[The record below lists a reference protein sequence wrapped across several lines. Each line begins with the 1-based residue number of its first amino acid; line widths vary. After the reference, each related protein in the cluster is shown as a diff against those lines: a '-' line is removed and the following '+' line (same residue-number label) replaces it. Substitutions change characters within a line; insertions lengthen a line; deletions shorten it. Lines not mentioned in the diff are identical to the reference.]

1 MDEKLLQKY
10 ITGNATPQEKETVL
24 RWIEADKKNMK
35 KFLSAR
41 KLYDLTLWLPG
52 QIADIGSYASK
63 LRKVFSEFIK
73 IAAIFIGAILL
84 VTYFYR
90 TKDMS
95 VAEKTTLQKLYV
107 PAGQRAELTL
117 SDGTKVWLNAKT
129 TFTFPDRFDSRRR
142 DVILDGEAYFDVTH
156 NEEAPFI
163 IRTEKYTIKVLGTEF
178 NLRAYNAEDII
189 PFETALIDGSVEIE
203 STDHSTKKLLRPKEK
218 AYADNGQLQV
228 EPIAGFN
235 PYLWKEGLICFDDNS
250 LTDIFKKLEFY
261 YSIPIKIENKRVLN
275 NRYTGKFRLADGIE
289 HILKTL
295 QLKTNF
301 GYEKKEYPDNTI
313 IIK

>member
-10 ITGNATPQEKETVL
+10 IVGDVTPQEKETVL
-24 RWIEADKKNMK
+24 QWIKADKKNMNE
-35 KFLSAR
+35 FLSAR
-41 KLYDLTLWLPG
+41 KLYDFTIWQPD
-52 QIADIGSYASK
+52 QIMETSSSNSK
-63 LRKVFSEFIK
+63 LRKISFEFVK

-84 VTYFYR
+84 VTYFYQ

-129 TFTFPDRFDSRRR
+129 TFTFPDRFDSHRR

-178 NLRAYNAEDII
+178 NLRAYNEEDII

-203 STDHSTKKLLRPKEK
+203 SADHSTKKLLRPKEK

-275 NRYTGKFRLADGIE
+275 NRYTGKFRLTDGIE